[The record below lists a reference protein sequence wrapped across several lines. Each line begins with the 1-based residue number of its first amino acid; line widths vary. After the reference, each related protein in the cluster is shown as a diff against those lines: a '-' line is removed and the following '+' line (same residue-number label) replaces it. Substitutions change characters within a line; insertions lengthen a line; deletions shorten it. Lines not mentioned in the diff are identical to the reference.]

1 MTSFLMG
8 VIERGTAKNI
18 NDFDFQVAGKTGT
31 TNDNQDAWFVG
42 YNSEITI
49 GYLLV
54 MTFLSLL
61 EGLKLVQKLQL
72 QSFMI

>member
-8 VIERGTAKNI
+8 VIQRGTAKNI

-42 YNSEITI
+42 YNSE
-49 GYLLV
+49 LL
-54 MTFLSLL
+54 
-61 EGLKLVQKLQL
+61 
-72 QSFMI
+72 